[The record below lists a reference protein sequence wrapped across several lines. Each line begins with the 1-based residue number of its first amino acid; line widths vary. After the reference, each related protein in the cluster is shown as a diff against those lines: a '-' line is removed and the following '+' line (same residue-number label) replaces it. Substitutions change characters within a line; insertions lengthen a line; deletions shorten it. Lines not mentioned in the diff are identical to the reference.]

1 MTHFKQI
8 EILLKRKDRS
18 DLILPMRRE
27 YKQMEFPDDIDRQSA
42 KNAFCV
48 NYLLEKYP
56 EQVPK
61 TVRK

>member
-27 YKQMEFPDDIDRQSA
+27 YKQMEFPDDMDRQSA

>member
-27 YKQMEFPDDIDRQSA
+27 YKQMEFPDDIDKQSA